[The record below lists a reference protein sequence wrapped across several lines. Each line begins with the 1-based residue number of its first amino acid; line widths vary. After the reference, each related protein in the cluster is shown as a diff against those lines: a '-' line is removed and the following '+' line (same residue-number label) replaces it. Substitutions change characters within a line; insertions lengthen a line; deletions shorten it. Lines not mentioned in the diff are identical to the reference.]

1 MRFDI
6 TLQKQGFEP
15 TIDCEIP
22 QLEID
27 CDAIKTEEDIQDIIE
42 EYVAG
47 WDADPENE
55 YKKEKDDF
63 FFGTLQDDDGNLIL
77 SASYQI

>member
-6 TLQKQGFEP
+6 TLKKQGFEP

-22 QLEID
+22 SSEID

-42 EYVAG
+42 QYIEE
-47 WDADPENE
+47 WNEDPDNE
-55 YKKEKDDF
+55 YKKEDDDF
-63 FFGTLQDDDGNLIL
+63 FSGELRADDGTIIL